1 MNVLSGAQPRRSAV
15 PAEAAPAVAES
26 AADNS
31 GNAAGSKA
39 EDSKILQEDSVIAGE
54 RAHLRRS
61 REFLHLMRENVLS
74 LAENPMAADRVS
86 LEYLKADLYRRAEA
100 LKDLPDAPLFFGRL
114 DYSELAQADEDF
126 AGARR
131 GAPGDRPPGLS
142 LHIGRRHVHDQDG
155 TPVVLDWRAPV
166 SRPFYRA
173 SQSDPMGLTLR
184 RRFGFAGGRLTAYE
198 DERFSPGGETRNRSA
213 EPDALGSPSKL
224 LITEIERP
232 RSGPMRDIVATIQP
246 EQDDIVRAD
255 AGTTVCV
262 QGAPGTGKTAVGLHR
277 VAYLLYAH
285 KEQVTRR
292 GVVVIGPNLAFLSY
306 IRNVLPALGE
316 LDVTQTTVAD
326 LVASTPIKG
335 MDSDEAA
342 TVKGDARMA
351 EVLRNALWAHI
362 RAPREALMVSRGAR
376 RLRLPAYE
384 IEALARE
391 LRDRGVRYG
400 TGREL
405 LAHRIAHV
413 LLTQLEAAGETCD
426 DRTHD
431 AVRRSAPVRKCVD
444 EVWPKVD
451 PKKLVF
457 ALLADQ
463 NQVLRNGSGLL
474 SDAEMAAIAWPKPP
488 RGPGSAP
495 WTRADQVLIDEAADL
510 IERMPSIAHIVV
522 DEAQDLSPMEMRAIG
537 RRCATGA
544 ATVLGDIAQ
553 GTTPWAA
560 TSWPTLLSHL
570 GKPGASVREL
580 DVGYRVPRQILD
592 FASRLLPSIAPG
604 LSPAQSLRADP
615 NALAVVRVA
624 PGELGARVAAGVKA
638 ALSGLGSV
646 AVICADAQIPETAA
660 ALRAAGLAFTV
671 LGSADTGPGSAS
683 TAQDS
688 AGTGQVSAA
697 TARDS
702 TATAR
707 VSADGSSGAGSGM
720 SGADAPD
727 IPDISVMSQSPMA
740 VSPDPGRLA
749 LVPVTLAKGL
759 EFDHVILVEPGWI
772 ATGEAYGLRRLYVAL
787 TRAVSRLTV
796 FHAEPLPAE
805 LSLHTIKTG
814 HTFWPVPAFSPCALH
829 GRRGSGILR
838 RSGSAWFWQTT
849 ISDDGGVLW
858 KARETTHRRLST

>member
-1 MNVLSGAQPRRSAV
+1 MPADAGPAAV
-15 PAEAAPAVAES
+15 ET
-26 AADNS
+26 AADNDGKADENKPDRRDS
-31 GNAAGSKA
+31 GGPRRGVP
-39 EDSKILQEDSVIAGE
+39 QGTDSVVADE
-54 RAHLRRS
+54 RAHLVRS
-61 REFLHLMRENVLS
+61 REFLHLMRENVLT

-86 LEYLKADLYRRAEA
+86 LEYLKADLYLRAEA

-114 DYSELAQADEDF
+114 DYSELARTEEDF
-126 AGARR
+126 AGA
-131 GAPGDRPPGLS
+131 DF
-142 LHIGRRHVHDQDG
+142 HIGRRHVHDEDG

-184 RRFGFAGGRLTAYE
+184 RRFGFAGGVLTAYE
-198 DERFSPGGETRNRSA
+198 DERFSATGETGTRSDGHEA
-213 EPDALGSPSKL
+213 QPASNL
-224 LITEIERP
+224 LISEIERP

-255 AGTTVCV
+255 AATTVCV

-292 GVVVIGPNLAFLSY
+292 GVIVVGPNLAFLSY

-316 LDVTQTTVAD
+316 LDVSQTTVAG

-335 MDSDEAA
+335 TDTDEAA
-342 TVKGDARMA
+342 TIKGDARMA
-351 EVLRNALWAHI
+351 VVLRNALWANI
-362 RAPREALMVSRGAR
+362 AAPRETLVVSHGSR
-376 RLRLPAYE
+376 RLRLRADE
-384 IEALARE
+384 IEALAAE

-400 TGREL
+400 TGRSL
-405 LAHRIAHV
+405 LADRIAHV

-457 ALLADQ
+457 SLLADQ
-463 NQVLRNGSGLL
+463 QQILPNGFGFL
-474 SDAEMAAIAWPKPP
+474 SDAEIAALAWPKPP

-510 IERMPSIAHIVV
+510 IERTPSIAHIVV
-522 DEAQDLSPMEMRAIG
+522 DEAQDLSPMEVRAIG

-560 TSWPTLLSHL
+560 TSWPTLLAHL
-570 GKPGASVREL
+570 GKPAAAVREL
-580 DVGYRVPRQILD
+580 DIGYRVPRQILD

-604 LSPAQSLRADP
+604 LSSAQSLRADP
-615 NALAVVRVA
+615 DALTIASVGAAELGERVAEGCAAALA
-624 PGELGARVAAGVKA
+624 
-638 ALSGLGSV
+638 GLGSV
-646 AVICADAQIPETAA
+646 AVICADAHVRDIAG
-660 ALRAAGLAFTV
+660 ALRSAGLAFTV
-671 LGSADTGPGSAS
+671 LGADDAVAESGSAS
-683 TAQDS
+683 ESGTPDS
-688 AGTGQVSAA
+688 
-697 TARDS
+697 D
-702 TATAR
+702 
-707 VSADGSSGAGSGM
+707 
-720 SGADAPD
+720 
-727 IPDISVMSQSPMA
+727 
-740 VSPDPGRLA
+740 GRLT

-759 EFDHVILVEPGWI
+759 EFDHVILVEPGQI

-805 LSLHTIKTG
+805 LSLHTIDRWAP
-814 HTFWPVPAFSPCALH
+814 FNWPCRGKRPPPVFLVLAGQRGTE
-829 GRRGSGILR
+829 GRNGPGK
-838 RSGSAWFWQTT
+838 TT
-849 ISDDGGVLW
+849 ISNDGGVLW
-858 KARETTHRRLST
+858 KARETTHRQLST

>member
-1 MNVLSGAQPRRSAV
+1 MPADAGPAAAQTAT
-15 PAEAAPAVAES
+15 
-26 AADNS
+26 ADDND
-31 GNAAGSKA
+31 
-39 EDSKILQEDSVIAGE
+39 DSDDGIIAGE
-54 RAHLRRS
+54 RAHLWRS
-61 REFLHLMRENVLS
+61 RDFLHLMRENVLT
-74 LAENPMAADRVS
+74 LAQNPMAGDRVS

-114 DYSELAQADEDF
+114 DYSELARADEDF
-126 AGARR
+126 AGAR
-131 GAPGDRPPGLS
+131 PPEQA
-142 LHIGRRHVHDQDG
+142 LHIGRRHVHDENG

-184 RRFGFAGGRLTAYE
+184 RRFGFAGGSLTAYE
-198 DERFSPGGETRNRSA
+198 DERFERPGETRTRS
-213 EPDALGSPSKL
+213 EESDAQPTSNL
-224 LITEIERP
+224 LISEIERP

-246 EQDDIVRAD
+246 EQDDIVRAG
-255 AGTTVCV
+255 AATTVCV

-292 GVVVIGPNLAFLSY
+292 GVVVVGPNLAFLSY

-316 LDVTQTTVAD
+316 LDVTQTTVAG
-326 LVASTPIKG
+326 LVASTPVKG
-335 MDSDEAA
+335 TDTDAA
-342 TVKGDARMA
+342 AVLKGDARMA
-351 EVLRNALWAHI
+351 EVLRNALWANL

-376 RLRLPAYE
+376 RLRLPVHE
-384 IEALARE
+384 IEALAAE
-391 LRDRGVRYG
+391 LKDRGVRYG

-457 ALLADQ
+457 TLLSDPS
-463 NQVLRNGSGLL
+463 QVIRNGIGLL
-474 SDAEMAAIAWPKPP
+474 SDAEMAVITWPKPP

-510 IERMPSIAHIVV
+510 IERTPSIAHIVV
-522 DEAQDLSPMEMRAIG
+522 DEAQDLSPMEVRAIG

-570 GKPGASVREL
+570 GKPDAAVREL

-592 FASRLLPSIAPG
+592 FASRLLPAIAPG
-604 LSPAQSLRADP
+604 LSPARSLRADQ
-615 NALAVVRVA
+615 NALRIA
-624 PGELGARVAAGVKA
+624 PVDADDLGGQVAAECVT
-638 ALSGLGSV
+638 ALRRAGSV
-646 AVICADAQIPETAA
+646 AVICADQQVTEVGA
-660 ALRAAGLAFTV
+660 ALGKAGLAFGV
-671 LGSADTGPGSAS
+671 LGDKDNGMPDTSS
-683 TAQDS
+683 T
-688 AGTGQVSAA
+688 
-697 TARDS
+697 
-702 TATAR
+702 
-707 VSADGSSGAGSGM
+707 
-720 SGADAPD
+720 D
-727 IPDISVMSQSPMA
+727 ISDMSVMSNEAS
-740 VSPDPGRLA
+740 RLT

-759 EFDHVILVEPGWI
+759 EFDHVVLVEPGRI

-796 FHAEPLPAE
+796 FHAEPLPIE
-805 LSLHTIKTG
+805 LSLHTIRA
-814 HTFWPVPAFSPCALH
+814 AFELGPCR
-829 GRRGSGILR
+829 GRRAAPCF
-838 RSGSAWFWQTT
+838 RSG
-849 ISDDGGVLW
+849 GRG
-858 KARETTHRRLST
+858 